1 LITEVWSFPTFEP
14 HATKPIRTCGEMLRQ
29 IPSAI
34 NNGDPFQL
42 WVTDQPEGKGK
53 KLLTLTVSAENG

>member
-1 LITEVWSFPTFEP
+1 MGSIEEFFGYLPNLNDE
-14 HATKPIRTCGEMLRQ
+14 
-29 IPSAI
+29 
-34 NNGDPFQL
+34 DPFQL